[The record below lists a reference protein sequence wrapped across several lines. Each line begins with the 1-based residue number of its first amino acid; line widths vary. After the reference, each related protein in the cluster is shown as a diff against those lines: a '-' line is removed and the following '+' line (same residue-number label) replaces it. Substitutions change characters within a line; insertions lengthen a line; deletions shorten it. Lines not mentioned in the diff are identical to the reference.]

1 MEGESK
7 PRTGDWHWCST
18 CGRGVEGVLGKPCP
32 QCVHRDEGDRTGTLQ
47 TPKQAEA
54 EHLRLAAAIKL
65 ARQDKVVKGIKS
77 VSEMHDEFKK
87 EIKDTMLVEM
97 REQIKKE
104 LREEMR
110 AEAKKAEEA
119 RVDVQE
125 KVEQELADEGKEVK
139 EKKEVE
145 KPKVTSSTKKS
156 LKASGSPKS

>member
-7 PRTGDWHWCST
+7 PRTGNWYWCST
-18 CGRGVEGVLGKPCP
+18 CGRGVEGVLGEPCP

-47 TPKQAEA
+47 TPEQAEA

-104 LREEMR
+104 LREEIK
-110 AEAKKAEEA
+110 AEAKEAQEAQEAKQAELDKLVGQPEA
-119 RVDVQE
+119 KE
-125 KVEQELADEGKEVK
+125 EVK
-139 EKKEVE
+139 KS
-145 KPKVTSSTKKS
+145 KVTSSTKKS